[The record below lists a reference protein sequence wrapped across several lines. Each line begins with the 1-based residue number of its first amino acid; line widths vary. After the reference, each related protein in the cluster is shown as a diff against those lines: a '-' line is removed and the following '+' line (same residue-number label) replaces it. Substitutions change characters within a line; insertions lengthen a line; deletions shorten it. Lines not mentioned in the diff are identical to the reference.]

1 MSETSADNKRIAKNT
16 LFLYFRMILIMGVTL
31 YTSRVILD
39 KLGVDDYGLYNVVGG
54 VVGMLSFLNGTLS
67 NGTSRFLTYE
77 LGTANHVRLQ
87 STFSTAFYVHL
98 ILALIIFLLMET
110 GGMWFLYNKLVIP
123 ADRLTACVWVFQL
136 SILTAFVAITQV
148 PYTATIMAHEHMS
161 VYAYISI
168 FEAIAKLAVCYLLAI
183 ASFDRLIVY
192 AVLIAIVQILVAL
205 FYRVYC
211 IRRFEESHLRRV
223 FDKDIFKGMMG
234 FSGWN
239 VMANLAET
247 LRLQGVLVLINM
259 FFAPAVAAAQ
269 AVANQVANA
278 MMQFVNNFRTAIN
291 PQIIKLYAAGNKEAS
306 KKLTL
311 RTTVYCFDLILLLGL
326 PAIVMMDWLMEVW
339 LVEVPDYAVAF
350 TRWIIVCNIVGTFN
364 AAFYIPMMAANK
376 MRSNSIAAV
385 FLGIGQFVVLYFLL
399 KLGFGPMWVQYMGL
413 MMALG
418 FALFVKPFILYRE
431 IDYSFKDLLYCYW
444 DCIKVLLFAGVILL
458 PSLYLIGGGAFL
470 AILKGAIAF
479 VAVSLASYLFLERQ
493 AKVKLHSFMLKKVQN
508 VRKNLIDKL

>member
-1 MSETSADNKRIAKNT
+1 MTENTANNKRIAKNT

-67 NGTSRFLTYE
+67 IGTSRFLTYE
-77 LGTANHVRLQ
+77 LGTANTSRLKD
-87 STFSTAFYVHL
+87 TFSTAFYVHF
-98 ILALIIFLLMET
+98 ILALTILLLMET

-123 ADRLTACVWVFQL
+123 PERLIACVWVFQL
-136 SILTAFVAITQV
+136 SILTTFVAITQV

-168 FEAIAKLAVCYLLAI
+168 FEAIAKLGVCYLLSI
-183 ASFDRLIVY
+183 ASMDRLIVY
-192 AVLIAIVQILVAL
+192 AVLITIVQIFVAML
-205 FYRVYC
+205 YRIYC
-211 IRRFEESHLRRV
+211 IHHFSESHLHRV

-239 VMANLAET
+239 VMANLSET
-247 LRLQGVLVLINM
+247 LKQQGVLILINM
-259 FFAPAVAAAQ
+259 FFAPVVAAAQ
-269 AVANQVANA
+269 AVANQVSNA

-291 PQIIKLYAAGNKEAS
+291 PQIIKLYAAGDKEAS

-311 RTTVYCFDLILLLGL
+311 QTTVYCFDLILMLGL
-326 PAIVMMDWLMEVW
+326 PAIVMMDWLMSVW

-350 TRWIIVCNIVGTFN
+350 TRWIVVCNIVGTFN

-385 FLGIGQFVVLYFLL
+385 IFGIGQFVLLYFLL
-399 KLGFGPMWVQYMGL
+399 RIDFGPMWVQYMGL
-413 MMALG
+413 IASVV
-418 FALFVKPFILYRE
+418 FSFFVKPFILYRE
-431 IDYSFKDLLYCYW
+431 IGYSLKELLLCYW
-444 DCIKVLLFAGVILL
+444 NCTKILL
-458 PSLYLIGGGAFL
+458 LASIIIIPFLYLMDKGTIATIAKGGISF
-470 AILKGAIAF
+470 IAAGF
-479 VAVSLASYLFLERQ
+479 ASYIFLEKQ
-493 AKVKLHSFMLKKVQN
+493 AKMKLHKFILMKIRN
-508 VRKNLIDKL
+508 V